1 MYSDNQSS
9 CHGIARD
16 GSPSYSDIIVIG
28 GGVVGCAVARALSRR
43 RASVTLLERGCD
55 VAEGASKANS
65 GIVHAGFDAK
75 AGSQKAKYNVEGSK
89 MYAKL
94 CAELGVPYRQ
104 NGAFVLAFSNEDRE
118 TVSRLLAQGA
128 ANGVEGLRIVERDEL
143 VAMEPNVSPE
153 ALCALYAPTSALV
166 SPYELV
172 YALAD
177 HAAKN
182 GVVFAFNEE
191 VKTVVRDADGW
202 RVVTSKGERTCRV
215 VVNCAG
221 VDSARIH
228 NEATGRDEYHIT
240 NRRGQYW
247 LLDHVQTPPF
257 SRTMFQCPTKMGKG
271 VLVTPTVHN
280 NTLIG
285 PTAEDI
291 DDPLDTST
299 SAEGLALAL
308 EKSRRTW
315 PKASTRGNITNF
327 AGVRAHEDRGDFVI
341 GAAQGFPGLY
351 EAIGIESPGLS
362 SAPAIA
368 EYLGDLISRTEH
380 IEAKN
385 MWLAPDRLPK
395 PFNEMTDEERAEAC
409 RQDEANGRIICRCE
423 TVTEAEIRRAIRRSV
438 GAKTID
444 GVKRRTRAGM
454 GRCQGGFC
462 SPRVASI
469 LAEELGVELT
479 EITKDGGESRLL
491 VSDIETALKAAGD
504 AANDASKGGDGK

>member
-1 MYSDNQSS
+1 MRHDSDRNFT
-9 CHGIARD
+9 
-16 GSPSYSDIIVIG
+16 DIIIIG

-43 RASVTLLERGCD
+43 RAGVAVLERAAD

-65 GIVHAGFDAK
+65 GIVHAGFDARTGTSK
-75 AGSQKAKYNVEGSK
+75 ARFNVEGSK
-89 MYAKL
+89 MYAAL

-104 NGAFVLAFSNEDRE
+104 NGALVLAFSNEDRE
-118 TVSRLLAQGA
+118 TIARLLAQGA
-128 ANGVEGLRIVERDEL
+128 ANGVAGLRIVEREEL
-143 VAMEPNVSPE
+143 LSMEPNVSPD
-153 ALCALYAPTSALV
+153 ALCALYAPTSAVV

-182 GVVFAFNEE
+182 GVSFAFNEE
-191 VKTVVRDADGW
+191 VKTIERDGGLW
-202 RVVTSKGERTCRV
+202 RVVTSRGERTARV

-221 VDSARIH
+221 VDSARLH

-240 NRRGQYW
+240 DRRGQYW
-247 LLDHVQTPPF
+247 LLDHVKEPPF
-257 SRTMFQCPTKMGKG
+257 SHTMFQCPTKLGKG

-285 PTAEDI
+285 PTAEDVA
-291 DDPLDTST
+291 DPLDTAT

-308 EKSRRTW
+308 ERSRRTW
-315 PKASTRGNITNF
+315 PNVSTRGNITNF
-327 AGVRAHEDRGDFVI
+327 AGIRAHEAASDFVI
-341 GAAQGFPGLY
+341 GAVDGAPGLY
-351 EAIGIESPGLS
+351 EAVGVESPGLS

-368 EYLGDLISRTEH
+368 EYLGELIARTEH
-380 IEAKN
+380 LEAKS
-385 MWLAPDRLPK
+385 MWLAPDKLPK

-409 RQDEANGRIICRCE
+409 RADEANGRIICRCE
-423 TVTEAEIRRAIRRSV
+423 TVTEAEILRAIRRPV

-444 GVKRRTRAGM
+444 GVKRRCRAGM

-462 SPRVASI
+462 SPRVAAI
-469 LAEELGVELT
+469 LSEELGVPLT

-491 VSDIETALKAAGD
+491 VSDIATALKD
-504 AANDASKGGDGK
+504 SAANKAAKEGEAK

>member
-1 MYSDNQSS
+1 ML
-9 CHGIARD
+9 
-16 GSPSYSDIIVIG
+16 SDIPKSKSPAYRDILVIG

-43 RASVTLLERGCD
+43 RADVTVLERGCD

-65 GIVHAGFDAK
+65 GIVHAGFDARTGTNK
-75 AGSQKAKYNVEGSK
+75 ARFNVEGSR

-104 NGAFVLAFSNEDRE
+104 NGALVLAFSNEDRE
-118 TVSRLLAQGA
+118 TVARLLAQGA
-128 ANGVEGLRIVERDEL
+128 ANGVEGLRVVERDEL
-143 VAMEPNVSPE
+143 KKMEPNVSDE
-153 ALCALYAPTSALV
+153 ALCALFAPTSAVV

-182 GVVFAFNEE
+182 GVSFAFDEE
-191 VKTVVRDADGW
+191 VKTIKRDGDLW
-202 RVVTSKGERTCRV
+202 RVVTSKGERSAKI

-221 VDSARIH
+221 VDSARLH
-228 NEATGRDEYHIT
+228 NEAAGREDYHIT

-247 LLDHVQTPPF
+247 LLDHLKTPPF
-257 SRTMFQCPTKMGKG
+257 ERTMFQCPTKMGKG
-271 VLVTPTVHN
+271 VLVTPSVHY

-291 DDPLDTST
+291 DDPLDTAT

-315 PKASTRGNITNF
+315 ANVSTRGNITNF
-327 AGVRAHEDRGDFVI
+327 AGVRAHEDHGDFII
-341 GAAQGFPGLY
+341 GAVDGAPGLY
-351 EAIGIESPGLS
+351 EAVGIESPGLS

-368 EYLGDLISRTEH
+368 EYLAELISRTEH
-380 IEAKN
+380 IEAKSI
-385 MWLAPDRLPK
+385 WLAPDKAPK

-409 RQDEANGRIICRCE
+409 ERDEAYGRIVCRCE
-423 TVTEAEIRRAIRRSV
+423 TVTEAEIIRAIRRPV
-438 GAKTID
+438 GARTID

-462 SPRVASI
+462 SPRVAAI
-469 LAEELGVELT
+469 LAEQLGVELT
-479 EITKDGGESRLL
+479 EITKDGGASRLL
-491 VSDIETALKAAGD
+491 VSDIETALKVGATDKEATT
-504 AANDASKGGDGK
+504 NGGGAK

>member
-1 MYSDNQSS
+1 MYSDRQ
-9 CHGIARD
+9 
-16 GSPSYSDIIVIG
+16 YSDIIIIG

-43 RASVTLLERGCD
+43 RAGVTVLERGCD

-75 AGSQKAKYNVEGSK
+75 TGTNKARFNVEGSK

-94 CAELGVPYRQ
+94 CAELDVPYRQ
-104 NGAFVLAFSNEDRE
+104 IGAFVLAFSNEDRE
-118 TVSRLLAQGA
+118 TVARLLAQGA

-143 VAMEPNVSPE
+143 CQMEPNVSPD
-153 ALCALYAPTSALV
+153 ALCALYAPTSAVV

-182 GVVFAFNEE
+182 GVVFAFDEE
-191 VKTVVRDADGW
+191 VKTIKREGDKW
-202 RVVTSKGERTCRV
+202 IVVTSKGERSARV

-221 VDSARIH
+221 VESARLH
-228 NEATGRDEYHIT
+228 NEATGRDEYHII

-247 LLDHVQTPPF
+247 LLDHLKTPPF

-271 VLVTPTVHN
+271 VLVTPTVHY

-291 DDPLDTST
+291 ADPFDTAT
-299 SAEGLALAL
+299 SAEGLALAF

-315 PKASTRGNITNF
+315 ANVSTRGNITNF
-327 AGVRAHEDRGDFVI
+327 AGVRAHEAGGDFII
-341 GAAQGFPGLY
+341 GAADGAPGLY
-351 EAIGIESPGLS
+351 EAVGIESPGLS
-362 SAPAIA
+362 SATAIA
-368 EYLGDLISRTEH
+368 EYLSELIARTEH

-385 MWLAPDRLPK
+385 IWLAPDKAPK
-395 PFNEMTDEERAEAC
+395 PFNEMTDAERAEAC
-409 RQDEANGRIICRCE
+409 ERDEAYGRIVCRCE
-423 TVTEAEIRRAIRRSV
+423 TVTEAEILRAIRRPV

-462 SPRVASI
+462 SPRVAAI

-479 EITKDGGESRLL
+479 QITKDGGASRLL
-491 VSDIETALKAAGD
+491 VSDIETALKSAATD
-504 AANDASKGGDGK
+504 KETTAKGGDVK